1 MFEMAFHDRLLF
13 VCEAYG
19 LIDEY
24 NGGFLKGSM
33 TADNVFI
40 LNALIQRQIIKGEN
54 LIVCFVDFSRAFDL
68 INRHVLFYKLIKT
81 GLHGRIVDTMRS
93 LYAKTHFRLKWNG
106 SLSPLLATS
115 TGVNQGGNAS
125 SCLFRRYLA
134 DIGDYLSTSVGMC
147 FEEEILLHLLWA
159 DNLLLVSDTTD
170 GLQKQLN
177 GLANFCSQ
185 NLMILNEM
193 KTKILVFGK
202 NQQDSNV
209 KDIYFN
215 GKVIH
220 RSQKYKYL
228 GNLLSETQT
237 NQGDIFRYTY
247 EHLCNKARNALFS
260 IEKKLNHLG
269 V

>member
-1 MFEMAFHDRLLF
+1 MAFHDRLLF

-24 NGGFLKGSM
+24 NGEFLEGSM
-33 TADNVFI
+33 TADLII

-68 INRHVLFYKLIKT
+68 INRFILFYKLIKT

-93 LYAKTHFRLKWNG
+93 LYAKMRFRLKCNG

-115 TGVNQGGNAS
+115 TGVNPGGNAR

-134 DIGDYLSTSVGMC
+134 DIGDYLTTSVGVC

-159 DNLLLVSDTTD
+159 DDLLLVSDTTD

-215 GKVIH
+215 GEMVH
-220 RSQKYKYL
+220 RSQKYKYI

-247 EHLCNKARNALFS
+247 EHFVTKPEMFS
-260 IEKKLNHLG
+260 LH
-269 V
+269 